1 MAVDRTK
8 ILEAAQKHLS
18 KGVFDKAIIELQK
31 LVKADPS
38 DVRTWL
44 KIGDLYVKLN
54 QRPQAI
60 DTYARV
66 ADQYAQQGFLHKA
79 VAVYKQILNLDGT
92 RLDVKLKLA
101 EMHESM
107 QLTSEA
113 MATYEQVAA
122 EYGRLGDADR
132 ALATFGKM
140 CELDPSNIPTR
151 IKYAEALSRAGRNEE
166 AAAAFEV
173 GAGLLKSQGRMD
185 DYLKVVERLLFHR
198 EDVER
203 ARELAEL
210 YLERNDGK
218 RALAKLQ
225 VLFKSDPKHI
235 PTLELLARAFEQVQQ
250 LPKTVSVLREIA
262 RLHGEQ
268 GNVDERA
275 RALKRIVALDP
286 GDPEARQALAQ
297 MAGPAR
303 APAPAVRRDLAPPPG
318 ALIGSARR
326 EAVSEPPEELEPEV
340 EAVDEVDDIVEGDDV
355 GDVGD
360 EETAFVDEDDGGST
374 EGDGAEEP
382 AGDSSDVFIVEED
395 PIEEAAAA
403 PVEDEPAPPEPA
415 APPPRTSLP
424 PDVAREANIA
434 KLMTEVEVF
443 LRYGLKQKVV
453 EQLRHVLS
461 IEPRHVE
468 AREKLKDVLVERGE
482 GGAAAVELVALADH
496 YVREKPAVSLM
507 YLRQARDLDPS
518 NFEVLGRLEALEPPP
533 PSVHP
538 RPQPE
543 AVPEAMPT
551 PVPAAPSESV
561 ALATDPGFVEDR
573 TMIGEPV
580 ADPEPSPPTR
590 PQPVTSYLAARGPKP
605 AGQTGGHAAMPA
617 GQTGG
622 HAAQPGPAKP
632 GLLGAKPAATPAGR
646 AGLPARP
653 LAGALKAP
661 ISAPRSLGTPGA
673 KPGIAAPAR
682 SLGRPSFGTPLGK
695 APGEP
700 PSSTSIALPEA
711 QQKQPTYAEAAP
723 PPSAELL
730 VPDAVEASPS
740 ASSEASP
747 SLHSEPRSEPST
759 EQRLESQETPFFVD
773 ESDDPTSLAPAVEAA
788 ASEAE
793 PGDTAPEREPIVPSA
808 APIAAELAE
817 SSDPLDPI
825 SPEEFESAPLRPSV
839 VEELAPGR
847 TSLPPGEVE
856 EILDEAEFFVA
867 QGLFDEGIGVLR
879 DAVAAHPKNRL
890 LLDKI
895 AEIEEQ
901 AARASAAMRDAS
913 QPPPPVDNSFEL
925 ASKLADELGGS
936 SSREG
941 SDVLDVEEVFAQF
954 KKGVEAQV
962 SVDDTD
968 THFDLGIAY
977 KEMGLIPDAIKE
989 FELCTVNPSREC
1001 MAHTMV
1007 GLCHLEKNDVPAAIG
1022 AFKKGLYAEKKTE
1035 REELGLYFE
1044 LGRAYEA
1051 MHDAQEALYYYEK
1064 VKKRDATFLK
1074 VQDRIDALTKPQ
1086 RPKATEPA
1094 AAGGE
1099 DLDAA
1104 FDELMGKE

>member
-1 MAVDRTK
+1 MAGLR
-8 ILEAAQKHLS
+8 
-18 KGVFDKAIIELQK
+18 K

-166 AAAAFEV
+166 AATAFEV

-203 ARELAEL
+203 SRELAEL

-250 LPKTVSVLREIA
+250 LPKTISVLREIA
-262 RLHGEQ
+262 RLHGDQ

-303 APAPAVRRDLAPPPG
+303 APAPAVRKDLAPPPG

-326 EAVSEPPEELEPEV
+326 DAPSEPPEELEPEV
-340 EAVDEVDDIVEGDDV
+340 EAVDEVDDEVAHLVEGD
-355 GDVGD
+355 DVGD
-360 EETAFVDEDDGGST
+360 EETAFIDEDDDGGST
-374 EGDGAEEP
+374 EGDS
-382 AGDSSDVFIVEED
+382 AGVAADESSDVFIVEED
-395 PIEEAAAA
+395 PIEEAVAA
-403 PVEDEPAPPEPA
+403 PVEDEPAPMRRESVAPA
-415 APPPRTSLP
+415 PRASLP

-461 IEPRHVE
+461 LEPRHVE

-482 GGAAAVELVALADH
+482 GGAAATELIALADH

-518 NFEVLGRLEALEPPP
+518 NIEVLGRLEALEPVAQ
-533 PSVHP
+533 SVAPP
-538 RPQPE
+538 RPEPDAMPE
-543 AVPEAMPT
+543 AVPT
-551 PVPAAPSESV
+551 PAPGGPSESV
-561 ALATDPGFVEDR
+561 ALTTDPGFQEDR
-573 TMIGEPV
+573 TVIGEGI

-590 PQPVTSYLAARGPKP
+590 PQPVTSYLAARAPKP

-632 GLLGAKPAATPAGR
+632 GLLGAKPGGPGVLR
-646 AGLPARP
+646 QGLPARP
-653 LAGALKAP
+653 LGGALKAP
-661 ISAPRSLGTPGA
+661 ISAPRTLGAPGG
-673 KPGIAAPAR
+673 KPGIAAPPAR
-682 SLGRPSFGTPLGK
+682 PLGRPSFGTPLGK

-700 PSSTSIALPEA
+700 PSSTTIALPESRE
-711 QQKQPTYAEAAP
+711 QQPIQAEPAP
-723 PPSAELL
+723 PASVDLGT
-730 VPDAVEASPS
+730 DAFEARQP
-740 ASSEASP
+740 
-747 SLHSEPRSEPST
+747 PST
-759 EQRLESQETPFFVD
+759 EQALDSQESPFFVD
-773 ESDDPTSLAPAVEAA
+773 EGDDVTAQAAPSDEPAARDAEPVEA
-788 ASEAE
+788 
-793 PGDTAPEREPIVPSA
+793 APEREPIVPGPA
-808 APIAAELAE
+808 APTAASLADP
-817 SSDPLDPI
+817 SADPLDPI

-925 ASKLADELGGS
+925 ASKLADELGGT

-962 SVDDTD
+962 SIDDTD

-1064 VKKRDATFLK
+1064 VKKRDPGFLK

-1086 RPKATEPA
+1086 RPKPAEP